1 MDAALRIGRL
11 LSAAAGGSTRDH
23 PRRKTY
29 LTQCVD
35 APARKLGLIDIVLL
49 VVGSVIGS
57 GIFRTP
63 SVVAQHIHVPWLILG
78 AWVTGG
84 IVTLFGAFV
93 LGELAVRRPEEGG
106 AYAYLRD
113 AFHPIVAFAYGWT
126 SLLALFSGSIAASA
140 VLFAG
145 YFLPLTG
152 LSISPIFIAVL
163 TLALLAAVNAL
174 GVRQGSDVQNA
185 LAILKLAAL
194 AAVVIAAFAVHPQ
207 VLHAPQIASGENGG
221 LALAF
226 TLALVPVLFS
236 YNGAVAANFMS
247 AEAKHA
253 TRTLPRGLWI
263 GMTVVAIIYVL
274 VNAGCLRVLGV
285 DGLAATKVPLA
296 TVLHVVAGP
305 LGARL
310 TSLAIA
316 LSTLGFISS
325 RMLSTPRLYQ
335 AMADDGL
342 FFHAIGRLNPTTRVP
357 TGAIVLQ
364 GVVAIAIALS
374 GDFDHIV
381 AYVVSAMYLFNGL
394 FAVSLFVLRVR
405 DNESG
410 VANGGAFRVPGH
422 PFTTGIYLIA
432 SWAVTIANYVAH
444 PVDGLIGLAIVLSA
458 VPVYL
463 VWKRLSSDRAVA

>member
-1 MDAALRIGRL
+1 
-11 LSAAAGGSTRDH
+11 
-23 PRRKTY
+23 
-29 LTQCVD
+29 LTQRVA
-35 APARKLGLIDIVLL
+35 APARKLGLLDIILL
-49 VVGSVIGS
+49 VIGSVIGS

-63 SVVAQHIHVPWLILG
+63 SVVAQRIHVPVLILA

-84 IVTLFGAFV
+84 VVTLFGAFV
-93 LGELAVRRPEEGG
+93 LGELAVRRPGEGG

-126 SLLALFSGSIAASA
+126 ALLALFSGSIAASA

-152 LSISPIFIAVL
+152 LSISPILIAVL
-163 TLALLAAVNAL
+163 TLALLAFVNAL
-174 GVRQGSDVQNA
+174 GVRQGSNVQNA
-185 LAILKLAAL
+185 LSIVKVAAL
-194 AAVVIAAFAVHPQ
+194 AAVVIAAFAVHPAI
-207 VLHAPQIASGENGG
+207 VHLPPIAGSTSQQ
-221 LALAF
+221 LTIAF

-236 YNGAVAANFMS
+236 YNGAVAANFMT
-247 AEAKHA
+247 AEAKNA
-253 TRTLPRGLWI
+253 ARTLPQGLWI
-263 GMTVVAIIYVL
+263 GMAAVAVIYVL

-285 DGLAATKVPLA
+285 DGLAASTIPLSA
-296 TVLHVVAGP
+296 VLHAVAGP

-335 AMADDGL
+335 AMADDGV
-342 FFHAIGRLNPTTRVP
+342 FFRAVGHLNPRTRVP
-357 TGAIVLQ
+357 TVAIVLQ
-364 GVVAIAIALS
+364 GGVAIAIALS

-394 FAVSLFVLRVR
+394 LALSLFVLRIR
-405 DNESG
+405 DRDTAATNAG
-410 VANGGAFRVPGH
+410 VFRVPGH
-422 PFTTGIYLIA
+422 PFTTGTYLIA
-432 SWAVTIANYVAH
+432 SWAVTIANYIAH
-444 PVDGLIGLAIVLSA
+444 PIDGSIGLAIVLSA

-463 VWKRLSSDRAVA
+463 FWKRWSATRTRA